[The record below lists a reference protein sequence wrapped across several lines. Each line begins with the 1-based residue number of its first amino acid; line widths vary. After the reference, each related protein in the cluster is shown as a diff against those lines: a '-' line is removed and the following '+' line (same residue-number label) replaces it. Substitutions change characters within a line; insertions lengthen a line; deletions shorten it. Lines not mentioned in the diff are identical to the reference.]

1 MKRAY
6 YLPIA
11 LVIVAIAFSMPS
23 LAAPQSVTVRGEVI
37 DSVCFIKMGSRGA
50 DHRDCAQT
58 CADNGIPLAMLVE
71 GTDEFVWLASNQSM
85 QSPNA
90 DLKAHAGHTVELV
103 GDYVERGGVKIFVIE
118 EIKHISA
125 GN

>member
-11 LVIVAIAFSMPS
+11 LVILAVAVSMPS
-23 LAAPQSVTVRGEVI
+23 LATQQVTVRGEVI
-37 DSVCFIKMGSRGA
+37 DSVCFIKSGASGSGHRG
-50 DHRDCAQT
+50 CAQT
-58 CADNGIPLAMLVE
+58 CADNGVPLALLEE
-71 GTDEFVWLASNQSM
+71 GTDQLIWLASSASM

-90 DLKAHAGHTVELV
+90 DLKAHASHTVEIT
-103 GDYVERGGVKIFVIE
+103 GEYAERGGAKILVIS

-125 GN
+125 N

>member
-11 LVIVAIAFSMPS
+11 LVVLAVAVSMPS
-23 LAAPQSVTVRGEVI
+23 LATQQVTVRGEVI
-37 DSVCFIKMGSRGA
+37 DSVCFIKSGASGSGHRG
-50 DHRDCAQT
+50 CAQT
-58 CADNGIPLAMLVE
+58 CADNGVPLALLEE
-71 GTDEFVWLASNQSM
+71 GTDQLIWLASSASM

-90 DLKAHAGHTVELV
+90 SHTVEIT
-103 GDYVERGGVKIFVIE
+103 GEYAERGGAKILVIS

-125 GN
+125 N

>member
-6 YLPIA
+6 YLSVA
-11 LVIVAIAFSMPS
+11 LVICVIAVSMPS
-23 LAAPQSVTVRGEVI
+23 MAAQEVTVRGEII
-37 DSVCFIKMGSRGA
+37 DSVCFIKMGARGS

-58 CADNGIPLAMLVE
+58 CADNGIPLALLEE
-71 GTDEFVWLASNQSM
+71 GTDQLIWLASSASM

-90 DLKAHAGHTVELV
+90 DLKNHASHTVEIT
-103 GDYVERGGVKIFVIE
+103 GEYAERGGVKILVIS

-125 GN
+125 N